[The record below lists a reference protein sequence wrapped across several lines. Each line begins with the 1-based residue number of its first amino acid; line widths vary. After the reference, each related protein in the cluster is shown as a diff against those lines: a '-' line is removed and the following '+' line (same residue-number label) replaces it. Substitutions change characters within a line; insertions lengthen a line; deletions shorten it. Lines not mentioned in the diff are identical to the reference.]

1 MAPQKKKQIE
11 KLRKLKANRNNDE
24 VKNSLNQIREDA
36 IQEKNLIPSMIE
48 AVKNCATL
56 GEIVDILKK
65 VYGSFQ
71 GIKSF

>member
-48 AVKNCATL
+48 AVKNYATL